1 MQKNKAGWQKR
12 KAEIVKAEINP
23 GSTRALAYFA
33 ELIPFRH
40 QQDGVRPAR
49 HFAASI
55 RANS

>member
-23 GSTRALAYFA
+23 GSTRALAYF
-33 ELIPFRH
+33 
-40 QQDGVRPAR
+40 GVRPAR